1 MSDLISRQD
10 AIDAFGLSEKTRKYG
25 GDHSGYNTM
34 MLYEIQDILEGLPS
48 AEPKTGEWIPC
59 SERLPED
66 VDVGEEFPIVIFC
79 TSTTT
84 YIGFY
89 EYNRGRWWDSAYEE
103 VVSDVIAWQPLPEP
117 YSDSCL
123 SSAACRRRPSHHCLP

>member
-1 MSDLISRQD
+1 MNKCTRRQCPFIGVKSCEMED
-10 AIDAFGLSEKTRKYG
+10 CPYRTEYD
-25 GDHSGYNTM
+25 
-34 MLYEIQDILEGLPS
+34 
-48 AEPKTGEWIPC
+48 WIPC

-117 YSDSCL
+117 YEAS
-123 SSAACRRRPSHHCLP
+123 